1 MKDDVRPDK
10 TTISDAAQVVSA
22 YARWAPVYD
31 LVFTAVMRAGR
42 QAAVA
47 ALGPAPRRVLDV
59 GVGTGLEL
67 PMFPANMSITGIDLA
82 EPMLRRAQARV
93 ARRRLAGVE
102 GLCVMDATQL
112 AFPDETFDAAVVPYV
127 LTVVPDPE
135 AMMDEIVRVLKPGG
149 DIILVNHFGA
159 ADRTDRGLARPAR
172 RLTRLAS
179 AVSVRGSGRLACG
192 TTIDP
197 PHEPQTGRTAAPVH
211 RGPAA
216 QDRSLTSMDAALSGF
231 RPSPAALARV
241 IAALGQ
247 QFGNRFHTS
256 EAVILVMS

>member
-1 MKDDVRPDK
+1 MKDDARVDK

-67 PMFPANMSITGIDLA
+67 PMFPPSMSITGIDLA

-112 AFPDETFDAAVVPYV
+112 AFPDDTFDAAIVPYV

-149 DIILVNHFGA
+149 DIVLVNHFGA
-159 ADRTDRGLARPAR
+159 ESGPIERIEAWLGQRAASLGWHPQFPFAVLGDWLARRPTIRLMSR
-172 RLTRLAS
+172 RQVGPLRLF
-179 AVSVRGSGRLACG
+179 SVVRL
-192 TTIDP
+192 
-197 PHEPQTGRTAAPVH
+197 HKTGA
-211 RGPAA
+211 
-216 QDRSLTSMDAALSGF
+216 
-231 RPSPAALARV
+231 
-241 IAALGQ
+241 
-247 QFGNRFHTS
+247 
-256 EAVILVMS
+256 